1 MCKLVDIHVYR
12 RRSQKTVRNLSGLAL
27 AKYILKR
34 LTEDDDTVEELT
46 QDFDD
51 NEDFV
56 LNIIA
61 FLKEIGWLKEEQ
73 RGKYIITDEGAA
85 EW

>member
-1 MCKLVDIHVYR
+1 MI
-12 RRSQKTVRNLSGLAL
+12 
-27 AKYILKR
+27 
-34 LTEDDDTVEELT
+34 EELT

-56 LNIIA
+56 LSIIA

-73 RGKYIITDEGAA
+73 SGNRR
-85 EW
+85 

>member
-1 MCKLVDIHVYR
+1 MI
-12 RRSQKTVRNLSGLAL
+12 
-27 AKYILKR
+27 
-34 LTEDDDTVEELT
+34 EELT

-56 LNIIA
+56 LSIIA

-73 RGKYIITDEGAA
+73 SGKYIITDEGAA
-85 EW
+85 EL